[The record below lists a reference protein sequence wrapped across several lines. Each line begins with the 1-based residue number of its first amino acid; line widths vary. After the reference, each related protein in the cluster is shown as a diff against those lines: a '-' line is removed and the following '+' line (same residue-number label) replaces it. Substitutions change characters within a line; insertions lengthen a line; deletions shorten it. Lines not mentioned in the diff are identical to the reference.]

1 MTTPLVKSTTDE
13 LIEELEAAAKAA
25 TPGDWKAKGTLFGE
39 WSISTDYTTE
49 GKRLENGRQLIAFSP
64 AASKTNAP
72 VYAAMFEAN
81 AKHMALCNPA
91 NVLALIADLRD
102 LQRWKS
108 EQLQVMTP
116 VMEYAHSLN
125 IAQLGHSVTQALIDD
140 HKRLRELEEAQRW
153 RTVSESPANDTNC
166 IVADIRNGK
175 ISSYTA
181 AWYIDDKFYVDVDA
195 LQSSNRAGTAD
206 IEFCLDIT
214 HWKPVTPP

>member
-1 MTTPLVKSTTDE
+1 MTTPLLKSTTDE

-125 IAQLGHSVTQALIDD
+125 IAQPGHSVTQALIDD

-153 RTVSESPANDTNC
+153 VPCSEMLPPVEDKVMAFAQSAGGEFIARWDGLHWG
-166 IVADIRNGK
+166 D
-175 ISSYTA
+175 Y
-181 AWYIDDKFYVDVDA
+181 DDHIAIGYNV
-195 LQSSNRAGTAD
+195 
-206 IEFCLDIT
+206 T